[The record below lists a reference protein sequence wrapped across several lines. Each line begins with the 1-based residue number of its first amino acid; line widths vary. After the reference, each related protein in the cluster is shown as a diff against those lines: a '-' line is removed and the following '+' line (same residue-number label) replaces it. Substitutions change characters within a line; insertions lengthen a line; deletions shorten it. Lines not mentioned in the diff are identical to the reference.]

1 MGNKLTAIATE
12 TISIPVSNV
21 WQALIDP
28 ALIKHYL
35 YGTEVISDWKKG
47 STIIYKGEW
56 QGNTYED
63 KGTILEIEPK
73 KLLHTTYF
81 SSLSGKED
89 IPENYANVIYSLS
102 EGNKQTILTITQ
114 DNLDTEHDRIIA
126 VNNWKSV
133 LQTMKEFLENGG

>member
-73 KLLHTTYF
+73 KLLYTTYF